1 MKKRFLVISLHN
13 DAQCRLGLMICG
25 ILFMCGC
32 VAGTVTAGL
41 VNDGTRL
48 NEFFSSFMSF
58 FLTGN
63 ASRQNLMSAVLDA
76 FKYCLVAVALGFSIV
91 GVFLIPLLSAVRGFF
106 LCFSVAMVV
115 RVLGENGVALALAI
129 FGIGTMITIPCFF
142 ILSVDA
148 FYASA
153 YIFRLTTQR
162 TQKFTAVPFN
172 SRYFIRCGICLLVLM
187 LSALIDVYM
196 TPYLISLA
204 AARI

>member
-13 DAQCRLGLMICG
+13 GTQYRLGLMICG

-32 VAGTVTAGL
+32 VAGTVTAGF
-41 VNDGTRL
+41 VSNGTRL
-48 NEFFSSFMSF
+48 NDFFSSFMSF

-63 ASRQNLMSAVLDA
+63 ATRQNMLSAILDA
-76 FKYCLVAVALGFSIV
+76 FKYNLMAIALGFSV
-91 GVFLIPLLSAVRGFF
+91 AGVFLVPVLSAVRGFF

-115 RVLGENGVALALAI
+115 RVLGDNGVALALAI
-129 FGIGTMITIPCFF
+129 FGVGTLITIPCFF

-153 YIFRLTTQR
+153 YIFRLATQR
-162 TQKFTAVPFN
+162 TQKLDAAPFN